1 MVETTNANKRQ
12 NLYKNRYNVIL
23 FDLDGT
29 ISDPKEGIVNSIK
42 YALSKFGIQED
53 DDKFLEKFIG
63 PSLYDAFRDFYFF
76 EGKELYTV
84 VELYREYFSE
94 FGMYQNKLYPGMR
107 GLLDNLYDANKKL
120 ILATSKPAVFAREI
134 VDYFEL
140 QKYFGEIFGSNLD
153 GTKVSKAELIELAL
167 QRSNDN
173 PVMIGDRKY
182 DIIGAKENGISSIG
196 VLYGYGSKEELSA
209 CEPDYLVES
218 VDELK
223 NVLL

>member
-1 MVETTNANKRQ
+1 LVETTNANKRQ